1 MQMSQHDEVEILIVE
16 DNSTD
21 AELVMRALRKGNIT
35 NAATWLKDGAQALDF
50 LLCEGEYAGRDNSA
64 QPKLILLDLKLPK
77 IDGIEVLER
86 IKGDERT
93 RSIPV
98 VMMTSSAEHRDLQAA
113 YKLGVNSYVVKP
125 LDFQEFS
132 RVVAQAGFYWTIVN
146 KLPSSP

>member
-1 MQMSQHDEVEILIVE
+1 MGPHDEIEILIVE

-35 NAATWLKDGAQALDF
+35 NSATWLRDGAQALDF
-50 LLCEGEYAGRDNSA
+50 LLCEGEYAGREKSA
-64 QPKLILLDLKLPK
+64 QPRLVLLDLKLPK

-86 IKGDERT
+86 IKADERT

-98 VMMTSSAEHRDLQAA
+98 VMMTSSAEDRDLQAA

-132 RVVAQAGFYWTIVN
+132 RVVAQAGSYWTIVN
-146 KLPSSP
+146 KLPSIS

>member
-1 MQMSQHDEVEILIVE
+1 MSRHDEIEILIVE

-35 NAATWLKDGAQALDF
+35 NAATWLRDGAQALDF
-50 LLCEGEYAGRDNSA
+50 LLCQGEYAARDNSA

-98 VMMTSSAEHRDLQAA
+98 VMMTSSAEDRDLQAA

-146 KLPSSP
+146 KVPPVL